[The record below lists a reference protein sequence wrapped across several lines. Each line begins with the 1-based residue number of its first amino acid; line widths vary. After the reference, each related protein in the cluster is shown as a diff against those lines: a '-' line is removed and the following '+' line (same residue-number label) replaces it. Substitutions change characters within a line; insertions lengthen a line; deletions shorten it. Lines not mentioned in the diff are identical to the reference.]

1 MTFQVRISS
10 LLIIFYIIY
19 YKYYL
24 LYEESKSKE
33 YVDTDI
39 CLINVII
46 IDSFEDKIICK
57 VYVNSSQIPND
68 ISCDFFFPYED
79 KTSIMIGGTGM
90 RVILKNLNYS
100 FIDKLQYEDHNLKNS
115 CDCCIIF

>member
-1 MTFQVRISS
+1 M
-10 LLIIFYIIY
+10 
-19 YKYYL
+19 K
-24 LYEESKSKE
+24 ESKSKE
-33 YVDTDI
+33 FVDTDI
-39 CLINVII
+39 CLINLII
-46 IDSFEDKIICK
+46 IDSFEDKIVCK

-79 KTSIMIGGTGM
+79 KTSIMVGGTGM

-115 CDCCIIF
+115 CDCCFIF